1 MWVHE
6 MPVSKD
12 KAALKTRFR
21 DNPEAIARYL
31 NKSIE
36 KNELQPVLT
45 ALDKILRAQNVQAVA
60 RESGMRRDKLYR
72 TFGGKVDPTL
82 GRVLKLLD
90 ALNVRL
96 LAVPRAARPTP
107 SRPKLGRPKKQ
118 KLAEAGD

>member
-1 MWVHE
+1 

-12 KAALKTRFR
+12 KADLKVRFR

-31 NKSIE
+31 NRSLQKGQ
-36 KNELQPVLT
+36 LQPVLT
-45 ALDKILRAQNVQAVA
+45 ALDKVLRAQNVQALA

-82 GRVLKLLD
+82 GRVLKLLS
-90 ALNVRL
+90 ALNVG
-96 LAVPRAARPTP
+96 LAALPRAPRAIP

-118 KLAEAGD
+118 RSTETGA